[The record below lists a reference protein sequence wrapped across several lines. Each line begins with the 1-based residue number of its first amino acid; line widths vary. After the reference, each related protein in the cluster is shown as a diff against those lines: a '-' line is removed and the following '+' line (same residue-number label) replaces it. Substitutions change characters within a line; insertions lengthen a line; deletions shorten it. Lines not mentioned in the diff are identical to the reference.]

1 MTNVPFLNSI
11 TNEMQKRK
19 LKSDVVANA
28 LLDISIGNEKLD
40 DVLSIKR
47 SASEIDSGITKA
59 NNPITSNAVDSSLLV
74 KLKQNTWLTKHFST
88 SKNLVDS
95 WWVHVPIGNGYFS
108 TFAIGKFTTSVDTS
122 RHLGRM
128 MLGCIGTYTHHSS
141 ATKVGTW
148 SLSNFDYSLGG
159 NQAYSTTAGDTITFN
174 IMGYT
179 AVARLSLITNGG
191 FAIVGID
198 GDFTKANRLPSFTND
213 DFVAGRCRESDIGKK
228 YIETGSIGDNTPD
241 YHYVLADNLIDT
253 THTVTFEATGTKG
266 SYSGGTRAYIGGVVG
281 CSASDIGSSPNG
293 TTKVIS
299 HVEIVQD
306 FAMQGSSAMT
316 YTPEI
321 EKTVANTW
329 EFLGEVHSGETDLDF
344 IVEVD
349 GINQTTL
356 ANGAYVQGAVVKFI
370 KTTTIANTDATSTPV
385 CNKKQNIVFSAYQD
399 INCTVDWSCE
409 WLVNKRVR
417 SSYPLMLPIGWFKI
431 GTTTKKQDRW
441 TKANFGNYE
450 TVSSDFTTNDNAMHG
465 FVEAMSCVLSGENHD
480 IRAYCAMLD
489 GGRSVNYFSQSA
501 PAFVTLHDRNDFY
514 DKIYFFR
521 STQQNIERFLVGDK
535 IGGKVG
541 FGIKKG

>member
-1 MTNVPFLNSI
+1 MYSLTGDGIS
-11 TNEMQKRK
+11 QK
-19 LKSDVVANA
+19 LIELSE
-28 LLDISIGNEKLD
+28 IS
-40 DVLSIKR
+40 S
-47 SASEIDSGITKA
+47 SASEIDAGIEKV
-59 NNPITSNAVDSSLLV
+59 NNPITNNAVDSSLLV

-88 SKNLVDS
+88 TKNLADS

-108 TFAIGKFTTSVDTS
+108 TFAIGKFTTSVNTS

-128 MLGCIGTYTHHSS
+128 MLGCIGTYVSHTA
-141 ATKVGTW
+141 ATKAGTW
-148 SLSNFDYSLGG
+148 LLSNFDYTVGG
-159 NQAYSTTAGDTITFN
+159 NQAYSQTAGDTITFN
-174 IMGYT
+174 IIGHT
-179 AVARLSLITNGG
+179 IVGRLSLITNGG

-198 GDFTKANRLPSFTND
+198 GDFTKANSLPSFTHD

-228 YIETGSIGDNTPD
+228 YIETGSIGDNVPD

-266 SYSGGTRAYIGGVVG
+266 SYSGGTRAYIGGIVG

-349 GINQTTL
+349 GINQTAL
-356 ANGAYVQGAVVKFI
+356 ANGAYVSGAVVKFI
-370 KTTTIANTDATSTPV
+370 KVTTIANTDAEAIPV
-385 CNKKQNIVFSAYQD
+385 AKKRQNIVFSAYQD
-399 INCTVDWSCE
+399 VNCTVGWECE

-431 GTTTKKQDRW
+431 GTATKKQDRW
-441 TKANFGNYE
+441 TNAEFGTYK
-450 TVSSDFTTNDNAMHG
+450 TVLSDFNSNDNAMHG
-465 FVEAMSCVLSGENHD
+465 FVESLSCIISGDNHSVQ
-480 IRAYCAMLD
+480 AFATMLD
-489 GGRSVNYFSQSA
+489 GGKSTNYFAQSS
-501 PAFVTLHDRNDFY
+501 PSFVTIHDRADFY

-521 STQQNIERFLVGDK
+521 STQQNIERFLAGDI